1 MDGPAQSP
9 SAIQITTG
17 LNQVSTFHNQCITLI
32 CIDNWFRA
40 LNELGVP
47 TVYDP
52 DEGIAAGGYF
62 LAADIHPNNQ
72 TRSDAR
78 RTYYDPFYARK
89 NYNVLQNS
97 HATRLLFD
105 DPSED
110 LPTYSN
116 FVKGSRNNVGNLS
129 TTQGSTRVRK
139 GRNSEKRQQN
149 ARLPLR
155 ATGVEVS
162 LSAFGFEYEYSD
174 RFQYAVDAA
183 SPRQTILARR
193 EVILSAGAIHT
204 PQLLQLSGIGPSALL
219 NSLKIPVAQDL
230 SGVGSNLQDHCL
242 VYANYPCKST
252 TLYPRKPNNSQ

>member
-1 MDGPAQSP
+1 
-9 SAIQITTG
+9 
-17 LNQVSTFHNQCITLI
+17 
-32 CIDNWFRA
+32 

-52 DEGIAAGGYF
+52 DEGIAAGAYF

-78 RTYYDPFYARK
+78 RTYYDPFSARK

-97 HATRLLFD
+97 HVTRLLFD
-105 DPSED
+105 GPSED
-110 LPTYSN
+110 LPPYSN
-116 FVKGSRNNVGNLS
+116 LVKGSRNKVGNLS
-129 TTQGSTRVRK
+129 TTQGSTSVRK
-139 GRNSEKRQQN
+139 GRNSEKGQQN
-149 ARLPLR
+149 HRLPLH
-155 ATGVEVS
+155 ATGVEVG
-162 LSAFGFEYEYSD
+162 LSAFGIEYSD

-204 PQLLQLSGIGPSALL
+204 PQLLQLSGIGPSTLL
-219 NSLKIPVAQDL
+219 NNLKISVAQDL
-230 SGVGSNLQDHCL
+230 PGVGSNLQDHCL
-242 VYANYPCKST
+242 VYVNYPCKSP